1 MDSVVTQQAQ
11 PGQWAEGSLPARKP
25 VPEAIAEV
33 IMGELR
39 AGTLRPGDK
48 LPAEP
53 ELARQLK
60 VGRTSLRE
68 AIRTLDTLGVL
79 EVVRGRGTFVR
90 HPPSVDEL
98 SDQFVQFSVTGGPA
112 AAELLEVRIGLE
124 GTAATLACLRATAE
138 DLDLMAQRCRE
149 HEAARRRGDLDEL
162 VRTDEAVHESL
173 VLASHNELLVSM
185 YRSLVPGM
193 AEFRRHTLA
202 LDDAAE
208 RFDPQHRN
216 IVAHIR
222 NHDAAAAR
230 AAVVRH
236 VGALYGEVRLAADED
251 DPVGNMLDFGAIL
264 RAFT

>member
-1 MDSVVTQQAQ
+1 MTSERTL
-11 PGQWAEGSLPARKP
+11 PGQGARGSLPARKP

-33 IMGELR
+33 ITAELR

-48 LPAEP
+48 LPSEP
-53 ELARQLK
+53 ELARQLG

-79 EVVRGRGTFVR
+79 EVIRGRGTFVR

-98 SDQFVQFSVTGGPA
+98 SEQFVEFSVTGGPA
-112 AAELLEVRIGLE
+112 AAEILEVRIGLE
-124 GTAATLACLRATAE
+124 GTAATLACLRATTD
-138 DLDLMAQRCRE
+138 DLALIARRCRE

-162 VRTDEAVHESL
+162 VKTDEAVHESL
-173 VLASHNELLVSM
+173 VLASHNDLLVSM

-208 RFDPQHRN
+208 RFDPQHRA
-216 IVAHIR
+216 VLAHVR

-236 VGALYGEVRLAADED
+236 IGALYGEVRLAADEE